1 MMKRRWSGLSVA
13 AAVCVLAFTAANA
26 KTKVVATESSKQPQ
40 EAPPR
45 KILVL
50 AIATDP
56 ITRATF
62 EDVIAGELSLR
73 GATAI
78 ASHLSFPELPKERGP
93 FEAKLVAGGF
103 DAVTVSRLVGS
114 NETVKVVEGHTSY
127 ATDYQGMDYWGGYW
141 YTYQQVFVPGYLETE
156 TRVRARTDLWRTS
169 GSKGRLVWSGT
180 SETLDPRTAAQAAR
194 EVGAAVAN
202 ALAKAKLI

>member
-1 MMKRRWSGLSVA
+1 MAKPRCNSLWIAPVA
-13 AAVCVLAFTAANA
+13 CSLAILAANA
-26 KTKVVATESSKQPQ
+26 GTKLVGTPTGEKAQ
-40 EAPPR
+40 EALPK

-50 AIATDP
+50 AVASDP
-56 ITRATF
+56 ITRAAF

-73 GATAI
+73 GATAV

-93 FEAKLVAGGF
+93 FEAQLKAEGF

-114 NETVKVVEGHTSY
+114 DAKVKVKEGHTSY
-127 ATDYQGMDYWGGYW
+127 STTYQGMDWWGGYW
-141 YTYQQVFVPGYLETE
+141 YTYQEVFVPGYLETE
-156 TRVRARTDLWRTS
+156 TRVRARTELWRTS
-169 GSKGRLVWSGT
+169 GTGGRLAWSGT

-194 EVGAAVAN
+194 EVGAAVAK